1 MTGSPLRIAV
11 VEDDLDLR
19 DNMTDFLEDNG
30 FSVWGV
36 GSATALYRQM
46 LVKPVD
52 VVIVDIGLPGEDGFS
67 IARHL
72 SRMAD
77 LALIIV
83 SARTAL
89 DDRLTGLAS
98 GADLYLTKPVD
109 LRELVANIHAIT
121 RRRLATASVPAPG
134 AAASPAASAP
144 SVTAA
149 SVTAAPVTTDSCW
162 SLDTHHWEL
171 VSPEGKRLALTA
183 KEFHFLLPLA
193 EAGGEMVS
201 KAAIAAKL
209 GNPDHTAAEYN
220 RIDVLLA
227 RLRKKGLQAFG
238 HALPVKTITAY
249 GYALSVACR
258 LR

>member
-1 MTGSPLRIAV
+1 MSGNPLRIAV

-19 DNMTDFLEDNG
+19 DNMTDFLEDSG

-52 VVIVDIGLPGEDGFS
+52 VVILDIGLPGEDGFS

-72 SRMAD
+72 SRMPD

-83 SARTAL
+83 SARIAL

-109 LRELVANIHAIT
+109 LRELVANIHAVT
-121 RRRLATASVPAPG
+121 RRRLSAAP
-134 AAASPAASAP
+134 AAASAAASSPAGAPPVAAANVPAAPGTSG
-144 SVTAA
+144 S
-149 SVTAAPVTTDSCW
+149 SWC
-162 SLDTHHWEL
+162 LDTNRWEL
-171 VSPEGKRLALTA
+171 ISPEGKRLTLTA
-183 KEFHFLLPLA
+183 KEYHFLLPLA

-201 KAAIAAKL
+201 KATIAAKL
-209 GNPDHTAAEYN
+209 GNPDNTAAEYN

-227 RLRKKGLQAFG
+227 RLRKKSLQAFG

-258 LR
+258 LG